1 MINIIQGL
9 VNSKLRRFLI
19 TGLLVSLV
27 GTGGLFAYAYTSDTT
42 SIGVSSAASDFADI
56 TANMT
61 VDDYDVFGSYR
72 GVIGPGTL
80 FDITPDGDYNGDLEV
95 VVYLDNIDQLSKYY
109 GMFLLRIQLV
119 DVSNQYMDMEGIDK
133 PLTLQNG
140 VVSFISDNM
149 TGGTTYHIKTTGGV
163 YRAFAWAYLSGVGTI
178 YGPSLTAEVIQA
190 GVSS

>member
-1 MINIIQGL
+1 MINIIHEIVG
-9 VNSKLRRFLI
+9 SKLRRFLV

-42 SIGVSSAASDFADI
+42 SIGVSSAASDFAEI
-56 TANMT
+56 TGNVT
-61 VDDYDVFGSYR
+61 VADYDVFGSYR
-72 GVIGPGTL
+72 GAIGPGTL

-95 VVYLDNIDQLSKYY
+95 VVYLDNIDDLSKYY
-109 GMFLLRIQLV
+109 GMLLLRIRLV
-119 DVSNQYMDMEGIDK
+119 DGSNQYMDKEGFAK
-133 PLTLQNG
+133 PLTLNNG

-149 TGGTTYHIKTTGGV
+149 TPGDTYYIRTTGGV